1 MAQSAKPVV
10 FVTGAGRGI
19 GKTLATGFAHEGY
32 RVGVGSTTMA
42 LNEAVAAAIV
52 ADGGEA
58 LPIEIDVADE
68 RSEAAAV
75 GGLVERF
82 GRIDVLIN
90 NAALKPG
97 FVKDSE
103 RLLKDLPLATWQRVL
118 GVNITG
124 AFLCARACANVMME
138 QDGGSIINVSTL
150 SAVNPREGE
159 PAYAVSKA
167 ALNMLTK
174 VHAMEVGQHGVAVND
189 MAVGFTLDAEQAGS
203 VAPERRARA
212 MRPEAWL
219 PLALHLAHQTP
230 AEMNG
235 EVIDAMAWNEAH
247 GHGGRDVWGWGGQ
260 PTPVR

>member
-19 GKTLATGFAHEGY
+19 GKTLALGFAREGY
-32 RVGVGSTTMA
+32 RVGVGSTTTA
-42 LNEAVAAAIV
+42 RNEAVAAAIV

-58 LPIEIDVADE
+58 LPFEVDVADE
-68 RSEAAAV
+68 RSVTAAV
-75 GGLVERF
+75 DGLVERF

-97 FVKDSE
+97 FVAE
-103 RLLKDLPLATWQRVL
+103 GQRLIKDLPLATWERVL

-124 AFLCARACANVMME
+124 AFLCARACANVMMD
-138 QDGGSIINVSTL
+138 QGGGSIINVSTL

-189 MAVGFTLDAEQAGS
+189 MAVGFTLDAEQAEA

-219 PLALHLAHQTP
+219 PLAFHLAHRTP
-230 AEMNG
+230 ADANG
-235 EVIDAMAWNEAH
+235 EVIDAMAWNEAN
-247 GHGGRDVWGWGGQ
+247 GHGGRDVWSWGAQ
-260 PTPVR
+260 PAPAG